1 LFWSWI
7 RRQIDTDHVT
17 VAGVPTWPK
26 YSVDEPVNLVLNA
39 TEVPDQLN
47 VHVEP
52 DTWREEGMALWAK
65 YPEELDLYVGP

>member
-1 LFWSWI
+1 
-7 RRQIDTDHVT
+7 
-17 VAGVPTWPK
+17 VPTWPK

-39 TEVPDQLN
+39 TAVPDQLN

-65 YPEELDLYVGP
+65 YPEELDLYIGPQ